1 VKAHTPIKFPARAWS
16 NMTEFD
22 EWIEE
27 ARQAQNTPGIKLPD
41 SPINGQNLGFNAY
54 TLAHPKHASLS
65 QCLCG
70 FEDRPSDNAIQL
82 KDDYSKVPLHWA
94 EGDLTAT
101 QIVQGKRKRK
111 VMRSYKLVLCQ
122 VEDPRSKWFE
132 VTVLNDDLSYPF
144 DACMLGLKCWA
155 FTDYA
160 KAKKQFNQLISK
172 ARKEVACGG

>member
-1 VKAHTPIKFPARAWS
+1 MSSTLSYLCPARSWS
-16 NMTEFD
+16 NASEFN
-22 EWIEE
+22 EWLYD
-27 ARQAQNTPGIKLPD
+27 QAKNEQKRDCPKKPLND
-41 SPINGQNLGFNAY
+41 QNLGFDTY
-54 TLAHPKHASLS
+54 ILAHPKHASLS
-65 QCLCG
+65 RCLCG
-70 FEDRPSDNAIQL
+70 FEGRPSDNVIQL
-82 KDDYSKVPLHWA
+82 KDDYSEVPLHWA

>member
-1 VKAHTPIKFPARAWS
+1 VSSTLSYLCPARSWS
-16 NMTEFD
+16 NASEFN
-22 EWIEE
+22 EWLYD
-27 ARQAQNTPGIKLPD
+27 QAKNEQKRDCPKKPLND
-41 SPINGQNLGFNAY
+41 QNLGFDTY
-54 TLAHPKHASLS
+54 ILAHPKHASLS
-65 QCLCG
+65 RCLCG
-70 FEDRPSDNAIQL
+70 FEGRPSDNVIQL
-82 KDDYSKVPLHWA
+82 KDDYSEVPLHWA
-94 EGDLTAT
+94 EGDLNAT

-160 KAKKQFNQLISK
+160 KAKKQFNKLISK
-172 ARKEVACGG
+172 ARKEVA